1 MPEKFN
7 RFKSIAWLS
16 IFALPPA
23 ALAITAWLLSV
34 YTPFLQSPGQILL
47 VYAAIFG
54 LVILSG
60 YLLQSYLRQ
69 KYLIPLETII
79 FVMRSVVNKN
89 FKPLP
94 PHTYLG
100 EFEPFYT
107 MLTQLEKS
115 FAQNTTHFSTLN
127 RTATAMN
134 RLFETTSFETT
145 DPIIVLNRMLEIKYV
160 NRAAENFTG
169 VKSMDSMG
177 QKIYQFIRFYDK
189 SNNEIVPSVY
199 APIRTQT
206 APGRIFSH
214 SEVKIISSI
223 NKQGFADVSVYQP
236 ELGEAIDV
244 SCVILFQD
252 KTREKQLEAMKLDF
266 VSMAAHELRTPL
278 TSIKGYI
285 SVFIKENENK
295 LTPDQMMFV
304 TRINTSTQQLAGLV
318 ENLLSVSRVERGAM
332 NLHTQIV
339 DWAANVKSQVETFEH
354 RADEKRIKLTFIPPK
369 DKIPS
374 VQVDL
379 VRINEVLNNL
389 VSNALNYTEPMGKID
404 VWIEHKEDLIYTHV
418 KDTGKG
424 IPKEALT
431 RLFEKFFRVQGGPA
445 EQASKGNGLGLYL
458 SKAIV
463 ELHKGKIWAESEGAG
478 KGSMF
483 SFSLPAVTEQVDL
496 NVFTKHV

>member
-7 RFKSIAWLS
+7 RFKAVAWLS

-23 ALAITAWLLSV
+23 VLAVTAWLLSV
-34 YTPFLQSPGQILL
+34 YTSFLQTSGQILL
-47 VYAAIFG
+47 VYVSIFS
-54 LVILSG
+54 LVIFSG
-60 YLLQSYLRQ
+60 YLFQSYIKH
-69 KYLIPLETII
+69 KYLNPLETIT
-79 FVMRSVVNKN
+79 FVLKSIINKN
-89 FKPLP
+89 FNPRS
-94 PHTYLG
+94 HTNLG
-100 EFEPFYT
+100 EFEPIYT
-107 MLTQLEKS
+107 MLLELQAS
-115 FAQNTTHFSTLN
+115 FKQDVSNFSSIN
-127 RTATAMN
+127 RASSAMN
-134 RLFETTSFETT
+134 KLFETTTFETT
-145 DPIIVLNRMLEIKYV
+145 DPIIVLNRMLEVKYI

-169 VKSMDSMG
+169 LKSMDSTG
-177 QKIYQFIRFYDK
+177 KKVYQFIRFYDK
-189 SNNEIVPSVY
+189 SSNEIVPSVY
-199 APIRTQT
+199 AQIRSHTP
-206 APGRIFSH
+206 PGRIFYH

-339 DWAANVKSQVETFEH
+339 DWVANVKSQVETFEH

-369 DKIPS
+369 NKIPS

-389 VSNALNYTEPMGKID
+389 ISNALNYTEPMGKVD
-404 VWIEHKEDLIYTHV
+404 VWIEHKDDLVWTRV

-424 IPKEALT
+424 IPKEALG

-463 ELHKGKIWAESEGAG
+463 ELHKGKIWAESEGPG
-478 KGSMF
+478 KGSTF
-483 SFSLPAVTEQVDL
+483 SFTLPEVTENVDID
-496 NVFTKHV
+496 VFTKHV